1 MRIQRN
7 RRSPSAV
14 VAPFA
19 LPASQ
24 QRCAAPHRGQRRSAD
39 VYWPCLLA
47 FAGSPFQVWPG
58 RVLPSPCRGGA
69 GVWLP
74 K

>member
-1 MRIQRN
+1 MRTQRN

-14 VAPFA
+14 AAPFA

-24 QRCAAPHRGQRRSAD
+24 QWCAAPHRGQRRAAG
-39 VYWPCLLA
+39 VYRPCLQA
-47 FAGSPFQVWPG
+47 FAGSPFQGWPG
-58 RVLPSPCRGGA
+58 RVLPSLYPGGA

-74 K
+74 R